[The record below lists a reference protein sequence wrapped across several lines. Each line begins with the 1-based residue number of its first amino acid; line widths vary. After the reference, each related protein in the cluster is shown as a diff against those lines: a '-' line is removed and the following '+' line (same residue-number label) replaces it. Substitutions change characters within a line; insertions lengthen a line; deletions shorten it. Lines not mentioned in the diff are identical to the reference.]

1 VAIPAFLRRGVSSVC
16 NDDAEPTVAADGN
29 VGPDA
34 RAPLHSQ
41 WRRRRLPYI
50 CTVSAKCA
58 SRSCSCVNR
67 GGPVD
72 RYELA
77 NRAALVGDLRIEE
90 VRDDKLRRYVRM
102 ARLVNVLRP
111 REREALATLY
121 DPKLIAMSPLA
132 FTLSGFERI
141 GEQDLAQ
148 SWLVRFA

>member
-1 VAIPAFLRRGVSSVC
+1 MRFTIVLMR
-16 NDDAEPTVAADGN
+16 
-29 VGPDA
+29 
-34 RAPLHSQ
+34 H
-41 WRRRRLPYI
+41 
-50 CTVSAKCA
+50 
-58 SRSCSCVNR
+58 R